1 MPKFA
6 QGRAAT
12 RAPRVGLAGSVLV
25 LALLE
30 NGRQL
35 RGRLHQLSVSG
46 GLLRPDQPL
55 DEGIK
60 VELVFHVGKSTVRSR
75 ARMLFPMWA
84 TQGCLQ
90 PFRFDDL
97 SEQDSGQLQADLQKL
112 LESSSQ
118 TEITTPAD
126 AITEIPAASEPAS

>member
-1 MPKFA
+1 VKL
-6 QGRAAT
+6 
-12 RAPRVGLAGSVLV
+12 VGTVLI
-25 LALLE
+25 LLLLE

-46 GLLRPDQPL
+46 GLLHLDKPL

-60 VELVFHVGKSTVRSR
+60 VELAFHVGKSTVRAK

-90 PFRFDDL
+90 PFEFDSL
-97 SEQDSGQLQADLQKL
+97 PEEDSQKLQVDLQKL
-112 LESSSQ
+112 LKSSVQSARSSPDSKP
-118 TEITTPAD
+118 PAL
-126 AITEIPAASEPAS
+126 ASDNPV

>member
-1 MPKFA
+1 MPKLA
-6 QGRAAT
+6 HGRAAP
-12 RAPRVGLAGSVLV
+12 RAPRVRLAGSVLV

-46 GLLRPDQPL
+46 GLLGLDQPL

-60 VELVFHVGKSTVRSR
+60 VQLVFHVGKSTVRSK

-90 PFRFDDL
+90 PFQFADL
-97 SEQDSGQLQADLQKL
+97 SEQDSGKLQADLQQL
-112 LESSSQ
+112 LASSQ
-118 TEITTPAD
+118 PEITPSID
-126 AITEIPAASEPAS
+126 EIPDIPSAAEPAS

>member
-1 MPKFA
+1 MVKFA
-6 QGRAAT
+6 QPNTTA
-12 RAPRVGLAGSVLV
+12 RAPRVKLVGTVLI
-25 LALLE
+25 LLLLE

-46 GLLRPDQPL
+46 GLLHLDKPL

-60 VELVFHVGKSTVRSR
+60 VELVFHVGQNTVRGK

-90 PFRFDDL
+90 PFEFDSL
-97 SEQDSGQLQADLQKL
+97 SPEDIQKLQADLQKL
-112 LESSSQ
+112 LDSSALSARSSPDDK
-118 TEITTPAD
+118 PAGL
-126 AITEIPAASEPAS
+126 APHAPA